1 MSHEMHHFAMGW
13 WVLPLAYAVAVTGS
27 YVGLACVRHALK
39 FTSILTGALWLVMA
53 SVSIG
58 GVGIWLMHFIGMVG
72 FAVPGSLI
80 RYDLALTTASVV
92 LAVMATLFGLC
103 SVVGIRLLSTRRLD
117 HVASCAVG
125 GLVMGLAVSLMHYS
139 GMAAIRIQGTLDYD
153 RKFVVASVIIAV
165 AASTAALWVAGL
177 TERISVRLTAALL
190 MGSAVVAMHYTGM
203 AGVHATVDPAVQA
216 PSGMTVMA
224 LLFPAFVLGMI
235 ALAVPIV
242 ALLLVIDPADAH
254 IEDSIARW
262 TSPRDPEVVFAYD
275 FSSAPTEVIPIPDEY
290 RQADP
295 RPGFHAG
302 LPDTAR
308 GGSSA
313 GTEVPQHTPV
323 SVLRGPSRCSG
334 LDPNVSE
341 SARTV

>member
-1 MSHEMHHFAMGW
+1 MLHVPTEFG
-13 WVLPLAYAVAVTGS
+13 PLGRVICRGIYVARNASLRHGVVGPTSGLRGGVTGS

-139 GMAAIRIQGTLDYD
+139 GMAAIRIQ
-153 RKFVVASVIIAV
+153 
-165 AASTAALWVAGL
+165 
-177 TERISVRLTAALL
+177 
-190 MGSAVVAMHYTGM
+190 
-203 AGVHATVDPAVQA
+203 A
-216 PSGMTVMA
+216 PSIT
-224 LLFPAFVLGMI
+224 I
-235 ALAVPIV
+235 A
-242 ALLLVIDPADAH
+242 
-254 IEDSIARW
+254 
-262 TSPRDPEVVFAYD
+262 
-275 FSSAPTEVIPIPDEY
+275 SSLSHP
-290 RQADP
+290 
-295 RPGFHAG
+295 
-302 LPDTAR
+302 
-308 GGSSA
+308 
-313 GTEVPQHTPV
+313 
-323 SVLRGPSRCSG
+323 
-334 LDPNVSE
+334 
-341 SARTV
+341 